1 MASKN
6 KGTRDASVGRSN
18 KPVSMKKI
26 LQDLLKL
33 KQNFYSYLLSSFSFY
48 W

>member
-1 MASKN
+1 MDLAKR
-6 KGTRDASVGRSN
+6 KLN

-33 KQNFYSYLLSSFSFY
+33 KQIFILIFYLLLFFIGILFLSY
-48 W
+48 N